1 MEERE
6 AASYQLQAA
15 ISGFSEEDYDYGR
28 LPDQTPDDDNIN
40 SQLGWTYADYM
51 KAAGLDP
58 GDSKHT
64 LMLVNFSVFCTR
76 HSK

>member
-6 AASYQLQAA
+6 AANYQLQAT
-15 ISGFSEEDYDYGR
+15 ISGSGEEDYDYDR
-28 LPDQTPDDDNIN
+28 MTDHTPDNDVVN

-58 GDSKHT
+58 GDRKYNCS
-64 LMLVNFSVFCTR
+64 
-76 HSK
+76 